1 MTNWKYTLE
10 IKKDNN
16 LQNLAKQ
23 IVEKL
28 IEIPEKDYLEETI
41 EEFNLFISD
50 KDEDEERFDS
60 ILEDL
65 YDWGDMHIH
74 SANFKQR
81 MCWIRF
87 I

>member
-65 YDWGDMHIH
+65 YDWGDINIH